1 MDLLL
6 LSIVSGLLFSI
17 SGETIS
23 GSIPDD
29 LNWLAIEKHV
39 GFLTP
44 YNKISTLFLT
54 RKMDHVSRK
63 GNRTAAGIFCT
74 AVTVPP
80 SLLHKCKLA
89 AILIC
94 LDISE
99 CVLTNRGCF

>member
-54 RKMDHVSRK
+54 WQGRWIMSLGRETGLLLVFFAQQS
-63 GNRTAAGIFCT
+63 
-74 AVTVPP
+74 P
-80 SLLHKCKLA
+80 SLHP
-89 AILIC
+89 
-94 LDISE
+94 SF
-99 CVLTNRGCF
+99 TNASLLPFSFV